1 MQLTARQ
8 SHAHD
13 GLYEWRMSFEGHLAH
28 LGTDS
33 STGGLP
39 AIQRLNEVP
48 GHHQ

>member
-1 MQLTARQ
+1 MRQPTPDAAGATDRRQ

-39 AIQRLNEVP
+39 AI
-48 GHHQ
+48 